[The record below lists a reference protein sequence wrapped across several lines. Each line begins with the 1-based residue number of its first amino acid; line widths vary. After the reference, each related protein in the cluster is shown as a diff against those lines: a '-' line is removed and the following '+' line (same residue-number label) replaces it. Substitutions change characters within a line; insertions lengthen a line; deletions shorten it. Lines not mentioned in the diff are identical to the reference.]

1 MKRGIAGNLVFVSF
15 NRDALL
21 VELGTEKKISKFK
34 ANDIYS
40 ETGAAQFISI
50 EDWDKQM
57 SNFANG
63 GGNQG
68 AGIVGKPSDLVSDE
82 VTPHYADELLPFD
95 ITITFDYR
103 SFCQ

>member
-50 EDWDKQM
+50 ED
-57 SNFANG
+57 
-63 GGNQG
+63 
-68 AGIVGKPSDLVSDE
+68 
-82 VTPHYADELLPFD
+82 
-95 ITITFDYR
+95 
-103 SFCQ
+103 